1 MTDLGDRR
9 GVDTD
14 VYEPAEDSHL
24 LAGVCIDEIGP
35 DERVLDVGT
44 GTGFL
49 ADRIR
54 AETGAIVVGIDV
66 NPVAC
71 ERAAANGV
79 PVIRGDLVTAICPG
93 SVDVVVCNPPYL
105 PTEPDMERDDW
116 LSVAVAGGPSGR
128 VVVDDLLVDVDRV
141 LAPGGRLYLLAS
153 SLMGPDA
160 LRREAKAQG
169 FDVRELARDA
179 SFPFEVLSVLCL
191 ERAGAL
197 D

>member
-1 MTDLGDRR
+1 MTDLGERR

-14 VYEPAEDSHL
+14 VYEPAEDSQL
-24 LAGVCIDEIGP
+24 LASVCVDEIHS
-35 DERVLDVGT
+35 DDRVVDVGT

-49 ADRIR
+49 AGRICV
-54 AETGAIVVGIDV
+54 ETGAIVVGVDV

-71 ERAAANGV
+71 QRAAADGV
-79 PVIRGDLVTAICPG
+79 PVVRGDLVSAIAPV

-128 VVVDDLLVDVDRV
+128 AVVDGLLADVGRV
-141 LAPGGRLYLLAS
+141 LKPRGRLYLLAS
-153 SLMGPDA
+153 SLMDSDA
-160 LRREAKAQG
+160 LRREATERG
-169 FDVRELARDA
+169 FDVRELARDE

-191 ERAGAL
+191 ERA
-197 D
+197 DD